1 MDLSQEAR
9 PKAALKLNKTIL
21 NALWLP
27 LIILIFGLFTA
38 SHFNQ
43 LHQTERIEHIQHD
56 LSARLQQISDGVAEK
71 VTLYQYG
78 IRGFRGAVMTAG
90 VDAFDYEQ
98 MFRYTQTRD
107 YPKEFPGA
115 RGFGFIRFVEPQ
127 QKEMFLKQARL
138 DRPDKTFN
146 IRSLSEHNSSLFVIQ
161 YIEPEERNKQA
172 VGLDIGSEA
181 MRRAAAL
188 DAAKNN
194 SVRLTAPITLV
205 QANKKAL
212 QGFLILMPVYNTNK
226 IADSSSV
233 EERLSK
239 LVGWS
244 YAPILI
250 DEVLSAVAG
259 LNDDVILT
267 IGDINDGT
275 SNHFFTRGSIQNR
288 TPYQVTQPID
298 LFGRQ
303 WELNLIATNKFIESL
318 PLNAYNQTYQEI
330 LTATL
335 LLMLTVFIIQMIRSR
350 RAQLA
355 NHKIELAQAREATL
369 TETNLQLEKLVNQRT
384 EEISQVNAL
393 QRSILSSAGYA
404 IIATDFDGVIT
415 VFNPSAEKLVG
426 YSASEVVGKKTPA
439 IFHLPEEVVRRAK
452 ELSLELGK
460 TVEAGFDA
468 FVAKAKLGKSD
479 INHWT
484 YVSKN
489 GQHIPV
495 KLYVSGLRDDHGQLV
510 GFLGIAYDLTEQL
523 QKEKELAEAKE
534 QAEYANQAKSD
545 FLANM
550 SHEIRT
556 PMNAILGLLQMT
568 LNTELSSQQTDY
580 LNKTK
585 SAAQSLLILLNDI
598 LDFSKVEA
606 GKLELEQ
613 SPFSLPEL
621 LQETGILLSSSLQ
634 NKAIEIIYQVAPDVP
649 TILIGDSL
657 RLRQILLN
665 LAGNA
670 IKFTNSG
677 EIKISIE
684 TQQVSDNSCTLLF
697 KVSDTGI
704 GMTQEQQAIIF
715 NGFSQAESSI
725 SRKYGGTG
733 LGLSIV
739 KRLVNLMQGDISVT
753 SQLDEGSEFAFTIT
767 LDFSPVCT
775 DIYSH
780 ITHGLKILLVEDNE
794 TARLI
799 LQDTLQRLGCQ
810 VFAVPNAD
818 KALAQLNHLA
828 QQDEVIDL
836 AFVDWKLPDMDG
848 LALTRAIKNQKNIKK
863 TPLVI
868 MITAFGREIL
878 DKHLEAT
885 HELLETV
892 LIKPVTPELI
902 KQTIINVLQSK
913 STTLEETRITK
924 NSNDTLAGINIL
936 LVEDNPTNRLVATEL
951 LSQRGATIIEAESGF
966 KALEILQNQQFS
978 LVLMDIQMPGMDGY
992 ETTRQIRQNMKLN
1005 QLPILAMTA
1014 NARPEDKAACLAAG
1028 MNEHIAKPF
1037 EINEVIQKIQ
1047 HFVTQSSAPTDLPV
1061 ERQTVAPRNQKISVQ
1076 AQEYADKH
1084 GIELHQAIT
1093 RIGDFSVYL
1102 KVVNQFVIDMQE
1114 AISQLQATE
1123 LVTDVALRVYH
1134 SLKSGS
1140 ASCGLIPLSKKLE
1153 KAEYECSIATTET
1166 MKRNSSLLADV
1177 LFAQSQLKSLINLL
1191 SDEQPTTATP
1201 PAMDKAI
1208 FREKLLVLERCFNTS
1223 NMEATTV
1230 FEEISAQLK
1239 TVDEEL
1245 TKQLAEQVQ
1254 NLAFEQ
1260 AAAILKEIM
1269 KCQEFSDAI

>member
-1 MDLSQEAR
+1 MDLSKEKQPRAT
-9 PKAALKLNKTIL
+9 LKLNKTIL

-27 LIILIFGLFTA
+27 LLILVFGLFAA

-43 LHQTERIEHIQHD
+43 MHKTERIEHIRHD
-56 LSARLQQISDGVAEK
+56 LSSRLQQISNGVAEK

-90 VDAFDYEQ
+90 VDAFDYDQ

-115 RGFGFIRFVEPQ
+115 RGFGFIRFVEPE
-127 QKEMFLKQARL
+127 QKEAFIEQARR

-161 YIEPEERNKQA
+161 YIEPEDHNKQA
-172 VGLDIGSEA
+172 IGLDIGSEA

-188 DAAKNN
+188 EAAKSNA
-194 SVRLTAPITLV
+194 VRLTAPITLV
-205 QANKKAL
+205 QAHKKTQ
-212 QGFLILMPVYNTNK
+212 QGFLMLMPVYNTNK
-226 IADSSSV
+226 IADSSSI

-239 LVGWS
+239 LRGWS
-244 YAPILI
+244 YSAILI
-250 DEVLSAVAG
+250 DEVLSVVAG
-259 LNDDVILT
+259 LNDEVILT
-267 IGDINDGT
+267 ISDINDDN
-275 SNHFFTRGSIQNR
+275 SKHFFTRGLIQDK
-288 TPYQVTQPID
+288 TSYQVTQTID

-318 PLNAYNQTYQEI
+318 PLDAYNQTYQEI

-335 LLMLTVFIIQMIRSR
+335 LLMLTVFIIQMMRSR
-350 RAQLA
+350 RDQLA
-355 NHKIELAQAREATL
+355 KHKIEIAQAREAVL

-384 EEISQVNAL
+384 EEISQANAL

-404 IIATDFDGVIT
+404 IIATDLDGLIT
-415 VFNPSAEKLVG
+415 IFNPSAEKLIG
-426 YSASEVVGKKTPA
+426 YSASELVGKKTPA
-439 IFHLPEEVVRRAK
+439 IFHLSEEVARRAK
-452 ELSLELGK
+452 DLSLELGE
-460 TVEAGFDA
+460 TVEVGFDA

-484 YVSKN
+484 YISKN

-495 KLYVSGLRDDHGQLV
+495 KLYVGGLIDDYGQLV

-534 QAEYANQAKSD
+534 QAEYANRAKSD

-568 LNTELSSQQTDY
+568 LNTDLSSQQIDY
-580 LNKTK
+580 LSKTQ
-585 SAAQSLLILLNDI
+585 SAAKSLLVLLNDI

-613 SPFSLPEL
+613 SSFSLPDL

-634 NKAIEIIYQVAPDVP
+634 EKAIEIIYDVAPDVP

-670 IKFTNSG
+670 IKFTDAG
-677 EIKISIE
+677 EIKISIG
-684 TQQVSDNSCTLLF
+684 TQKISENNCTLLF

-704 GMTQEQQAIIF
+704 GMTQEQKAIIF

-739 KRLVNLMQGDISVT
+739 KRLVSLMQGDISVT
-753 SQLDEGSEFAFTIT
+753 SQLGKGSEFAFTIT
-767 LDFSPVCT
+767 LNFAPVCN

-780 ITHGLKILLVEDNE
+780 LTQGLNILVVEDNE

-799 LQDTLQRLGCQ
+799 LQDILQKLGCQ
-810 VFAVPNAD
+810 VFAAPNAD
-818 KALAQLNHLA
+818 EALAQLHNLA
-828 QQDEVIDL
+828 QQNEVIDL

-848 LALTRAIKNQKNIKK
+848 LALTRSIKNQKNLKK
-863 TPLVI
+863 IPLVI
-868 MITAFGREIL
+868 MITAFGLEIL
-878 DKHLEAT
+878 DKHLEDT

-913 STTLEETRITK
+913 DAVFAETFHRI
-924 NSNDTLAGINIL
+924 NSNDSLSGISIL

-951 LSQRGATIIEAESGF
+951 LSERGATIIEAEDGF
-966 KALEILQNQQFS
+966 KALDILQNQQFS

-992 ETTRQIRQNMKLN
+992 ETTRKIRQEMKFH

-1014 NARPEDKAACLAAG
+1014 NARPEDKATCLAAG
-1028 MNEHIAKPF
+1028 MNDHIAKPF
-1037 EINEVIQKIQ
+1037 EINDVVKKIQ
-1047 HFVTQSSAPTDLPV
+1047 HFVTQKTLPAKHQV
-1061 ERQTVAPRNQKISVQ
+1061 VAPHNQKISTP

-1084 GIELHQAIT
+1084 GIKLNQAIN
-1093 RIGDFSVYL
+1093 RIGDLSVYL
-1102 KVVNQFVIDMQE
+1102 KVINQFVIDMQD
-1114 AISQLQATE
+1114 AISQLQSTE
-1123 LVTDVALRVYH
+1123 IATDVALRIYH

-1140 ASCGLIPLSKKLE
+1140 ESCGLTQLSEKLA
-1153 KAEYECSIATTET
+1153 KAELECSIATTE
-1166 MKRNSSLLADV
+1166 MMRRNSSLLADV
-1177 LFAQSQLKSLINLL
+1177 LFAQSQLRSLMNLL
-1191 SDEQPTTATP
+1191 RNEQLTTTTP
-1201 PAMDKAI
+1201 VAMDKAI
-1208 FREKLLVLERCFNTS
+1208 FREKLLMLGRCFNTS
-1223 NMEATTV
+1223 NMEATTL
-1230 FEEISAQLK
+1230 FEEISAQLNMI
-1239 TVDEEL
+1239 DEEL

-1254 NLAFEQ
+1254 SLAFEQ
-1260 AAAILKEIM
+1260 ATAILKEIM
-1269 KCQEFSDAI
+1269 KNKEFSDAI